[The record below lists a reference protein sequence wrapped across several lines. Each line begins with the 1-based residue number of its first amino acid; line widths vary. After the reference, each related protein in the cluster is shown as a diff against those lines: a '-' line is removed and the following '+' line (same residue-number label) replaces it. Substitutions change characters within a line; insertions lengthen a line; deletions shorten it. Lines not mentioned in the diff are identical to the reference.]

1 MQRNKRQRAVAALA
15 PAFVGLAGIYEAAA
29 PTPARVLPARVGSL
43 LPESPGIPSSPID
56 RPDCRNLRLMNLN
69 LAHGRGE
76 AFHQLLLPT
85 ARLQDNLD
93 AVAQA
98 IRSAGVDAV
107 ALQEADDISAWSGRF
122 NHVRWLAE
130 RTPMPAYAQ
139 AHQIDGLGLR
149 YGTALLSRLTMN
161 SAEAMTFAR
170 RAPWPAKGMTT
181 ATLRLD
187 GRELD
192 LVSLHLDFASAR
204 LRAAQADALLRQL
217 AGRGRPLVIMGD
229 FNEGWSEGSSVQR
242 IAQQLGL
249 HTPEPEN
256 SDWITF
262 PKLGRRIDWVLAS
275 EHLEFRSLETLDAP
289 LSDHLALVAELS
301 WRDPAP
307 ACVEAADSER

>member
-1 MQRNKRQRAVAALA
+1 MNRNRRRRAIAALA
-15 PAFVGLAGIYEAAA
+15 PAFVGLAGIYEGASPRPATTRPA
-29 PTPARVLPARVGSL
+29 DIGGLALDRPHAFTTPANK
-43 LPESPGIPSSPID
+43 
-56 RPDCRNLRLMNLN
+56 PDCRNLRLMNLN

-76 AFHQLLLPT
+76 AFHQLFLPT
-85 ARLQDNLD
+85 SRLQDNLD

-98 IRSAGVDAV
+98 IRGAGVDAV

-139 AHQIDGLGLR
+139 ARQIDGLGLR
-149 YGTALLSRLTMN
+149 YGTALMSRLAMD
-161 SAEAMTFAR
+161 SAEAMTFPS

-181 ATLRLD
+181 ATLSLN

-204 LRAAQADALLRQL
+204 LRRAQADALLQQL

-242 IAQQLGL
+242 IARHLGL

-275 EHLEFRSLETLDAP
+275 EHLEFRSLETLEAP
-289 LSDHLALVAELS
+289 LSDHRALVAELS

-307 ACVEAADSER
+307 ACLTTADTGR